1 MKEILDII
9 IVILFV
15 VILAVFIIGFNRQ
28 MMKKHKDRL
37 DEIEKHN
44 KDKDNIND

>member
-37 DEIEKHN
+37 DKIEKHN